1 MTNDN
6 SKAKPKYD
14 KIILVTGGAT
24 KILTSETSTKLKA
37 TLVSCERSELE
48 NKKYSGGILS

>member
-1 MTNDN
+1 MTNN
-6 SKAKPKYD
+6 NFKEEPIYD

-24 KILTSETSTKLKA
+24 KILTTERSIKFEA

-48 NKKYSGGILS
+48 NKKYSRGVLC